1 MKCYVST
8 FAISSIALV
17 LGLVPSYQANADL
30 AIQFSLDNGLSF
42 DSEVRLLEGDTANI
56 EVYLTDSD
64 INGPIAGLQPGEGLL
79 QFELF
84 LEGDTNF
91 STITDAA
98 LVFPYGGDSDV
109 VDNSFTWDAFN
120 LVAPTPGSQTLLG
133 NFDIVANS
141 QGPTVFTAG
150 DSDLNNVDWLVGSS
164 ATSQTIEQALFGANG
179 TDTFNFT
186 VVAVPEPSSI
196 LVGLGCVA
204 LAATRRRR
212 RS

>member
-1 MKCYVST
+1 MKSFAST

-30 AIQFSLDNGLSF
+30 AIQFSLEKDGPF
-42 DSEVRLLEGDTANI
+42 TSEIRLREGDTANI
-56 EVYLTDSD
+56 QVYLTDSA
-64 INGPIAGLQPGEGLL
+64 INGPVTGLNDGEGLL

-91 STITDAA
+91 STITGAA
-98 LVFPYGGDSDV
+98 IEPTYGGDSDV
-109 VDNSFTWDAFN
+109 VDNSFTWDASN
-120 LVAPTPGSQTLLG
+120 LVAPSPDSQTLLG
-133 NFDIVANS
+133 NFDVVANS
-141 QGPTVFTAG
+141 QGSTVYTAG
-150 DSDLNNVDWLVGSS
+150 DSDLNNVDWLVGSPGN
-164 ATSQTIEQALFGANG
+164 SQTIEQALFGASG
-179 TDTFNFT
+179 TDTYTFT